1 MDLRG
6 QAAVTASE
14 RLQRILARRLVTVI
28 EPQAVVAGAA
38 AAADNGALT
47 SPADD
52 DALEAQATNR
62 LASRQEAIDATVE
75 MMPSVTHQ
83 LMAPPSAPLVT
94 AAAPAAAA
102 LDDDT
107 YFDAKA
113 LLASVE
119 SGAIAPLRGR
129 WLVEL
134 HKQGGRLRR
143 RQDLPS
149 EAFWTA
155 AELRDA
161 ATKLGDDFG
170 VLFVALSYRWLSRSH
185 PDPDGFHLGLVASVA
200 ELYLNLA
207 GRGDGTEYPS
217 QLTQAFQS
225 RGLGEA
231 DFALFWDFASLHQ
244 APRTDPETACFKQ
257 GLKLSNVWYGHSR
270 SVVWM
275 QSMLP
280 DGFQGATY
288 DLSGWCF
295 VEAAISAAIK
305 PGFQRLDLALRTKT
319 AMECAYGPEKP
330 GNSEYKLAC
339 VCARKRLPPPSPEMV
354 AALLQTEKK
363 FTNSADIGQV
373 AALYAAFFAKVTSV
387 RSLDFRGLGWEDA
400 EANALAA
407 VLPRFGALTSLDVSQ
422 NRLGQTAAKALA
434 PGIIDGDIKMVDLS
448 GLRALADSLA
458 VMPSLTSVRWP
469 PAHEPLSASAPPSHA
484 A

>member
-1 MDLRG
+1 
-6 QAAVTASE
+6 
-14 RLQRILARRLVTVI
+14 
-28 EPQAVVAGAA
+28 
-38 AAADNGALT
+38 
-47 SPADD
+47 
-52 DALEAQATNR
+52 
-62 LASRQEAIDATVE
+62 
-75 MMPSVTHQ
+75 
-83 LMAPPSAPLVT
+83 MAPLEDRVK
-94 AAAPAAAA
+94 
-102 LDDDT
+102 DDP
-107 YFDAKA
+107 YFDAEA
-113 LLASVE
+113 LLASIE

-207 GRGDGTEYPS
+207 GYDNGTMYPS

-305 PGFQRLDLALRTKT
+305 PGFQRLDLALRTNQ

-330 GNSEYKLAC
+330 GNPDYKLAC

-400 EANALAA
+400 EAIALAA
-407 VLPRFGALTSLDVSQ
+407 VLPRFGALTSLDVSE
-422 NRLGQTAAKALA
+422 N
-434 PGIIDGDIKMVDLS
+434 
-448 GLRALADSLA
+448 
-458 VMPSLTSVRWP
+458 
-469 PAHEPLSASAPPSHA
+469 
-484 A
+484 